1 MSSHLTRFIL
11 LVALCS
17 VVAGC
22 HRTSFGKSIGYPAPP
37 PKSDLWSD

>member
-1 MSSHLTRFIL
+1 MPSCLTRLIL

-17 VVAGC
+17 VTAGC
-22 HRTSFGKSIGYPAPP
+22 HRTSFGKSIGYPVP